1 MAKGKWLYGLLG
13 LAFMLALAWHFLWS
27 AITPKGQPPLT
38 HLTNENL
45 FVSQFNRA
53 APNVRMVL
61 LLSPT

>member
-1 MAKGKWLYGLLG
+1 MAKNKCFWGLLG
-13 LAFMLALAWHFLWS
+13 LAVLALAWYFLWS

-38 HLTNENL
+38 RLTNDNL

-53 APNVRMVL
+53 ASNVRMVF

>member
-1 MAKGKWLYGLLG
+1 MPKSKWLLALLG
-13 LAFMLALAWHFLWS
+13 LAVLGVAWYFLS

-38 HLTNENL
+38 LLTNDDP
-45 FVSQFNRA
+45 FVSQFNSA